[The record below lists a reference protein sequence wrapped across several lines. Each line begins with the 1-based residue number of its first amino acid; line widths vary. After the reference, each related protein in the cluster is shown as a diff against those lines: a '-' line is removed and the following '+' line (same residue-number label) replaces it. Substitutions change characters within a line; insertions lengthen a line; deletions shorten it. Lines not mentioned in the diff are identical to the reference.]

1 MVHVLG
7 FVSVQRRVRVCL
19 VIGLGFGQF
28 LCLVVSLEHWNTVN
42 FYAFFSIFETDRRR
56 LEHPKFLCISVYSR
70 FPDQKN
76 NRSEE
81 LRIVLT

>member
-7 FVSVQRRVRVCL
+7 FVSVQRRIRVCL

-42 FYAFFSIFETDRRR
+42 FYAFSIFETDGDWYKKINA
-56 LEHPKFLCISVYSR
+56 LESSGLLSHGAGFSVVNVYI
-70 FPDQKN
+70 FM
-76 NRSEE
+76 
-81 LRIVLT
+81 

>member
-7 FVSVQRRVRVCL
+7 FVSVQRRIRVCL

-28 LCLVVSLEHWNTVN
+28 LCLLVSLEHTN
-42 FYAFFSIFETDRRR
+42 
-56 LEHPKFLCISVYSR
+56 LEHREFLCISVYSR
-70 FPDQKN
+70 QTDGDWNN
-76 NRSEE
+76 NRVVE